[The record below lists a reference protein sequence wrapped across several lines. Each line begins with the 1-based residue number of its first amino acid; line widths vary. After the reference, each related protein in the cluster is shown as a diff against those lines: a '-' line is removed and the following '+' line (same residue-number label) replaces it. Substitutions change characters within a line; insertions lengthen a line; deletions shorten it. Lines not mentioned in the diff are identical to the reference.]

1 MFYIL
6 FPPSKWFLLN
16 QFCWPVTRCEH
27 VWLELGDEILFCY
40 NIYFD
45 KLFDIFNVNTYLP
58 KKIGWYRSMEHKLP
72 LLKRFVGWF
81 RNWNWSFLKVWN
93 AAWEIQIIFS
103 VKRIL
108 QFFPKINKIE
118 QQTNPVWKW
127 LRILFATCGAAVWRK
142 VGFKTWIWKC

>member
-1 MFYIL
+1 MISFESIL
-6 FPPSKWFLLN
+6 LTCHTVWTCVVRARRRNIILL
-16 QFCWPVTRCEH
+16 QHLFWQI
-27 VWLELGDEILFCY
+27 VWH
-40 NIYFD
+40 
-45 KLFDIFNVNTYLP
+45 FNVNTNLP